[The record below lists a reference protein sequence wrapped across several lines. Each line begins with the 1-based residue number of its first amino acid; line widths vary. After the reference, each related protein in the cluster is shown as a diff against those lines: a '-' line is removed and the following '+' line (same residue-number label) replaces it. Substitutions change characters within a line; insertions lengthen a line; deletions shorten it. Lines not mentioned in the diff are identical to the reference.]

1 MNNSLLT
8 LVGGSALLLYAIESL
23 SKTIQYFAGSRTR
36 VWINLFAGNRL
47 AGCVLGFVLA
57 IVMGSSGAVTV
68 MLVGLANARLLNLQQ
83 VLAVTLGAIVG
94 STLIVQI
101 MAFQI
106 SHYAMLMVTAGVTL
120 GFFTSSDRAKH
131 FSRTILFLGIMFLS
145 MNLIKDAGNV
155 LEQNKAFQHG
165 VQYFSHRP
173 LAALILSTYLT
184 AMIHSS
190 AATIALIMSLL
201 VAQGSTLQEALP
213 WILGANLGTTSTG
226 FLAGFRGG
234 ILGKQTALA
243 HFLVKVV
250 GVAVVYPLMSQFA
263 ELVGHFGG
271 ELERQIANA
280 HTAFN
285 LGLAV
290 LFFPFISLGAKIVVR
305 IIPEKEDTGPFTF
318 HYLDSR
324 SLDTP
329 ELALAQAHREILRMS
344 DYVEEMVEKA
354 VVLFENPVSRSI
366 DELREK
372 DQLVDFLNKGI
383 KMHLTRLSQSEMTKQ
398 QVHRE
403 FELLFRT
410 SDLESIG
417 DVVEKNILPLVKK
430 TAKKGY
436 TFSDEGWGEIVSIH
450 SKVMECLQLSTAF
463 FSSSDRALA
472 VKLALLFE
480 EVEEMVAESNEK
492 HVIRLHQGIKETLD
506 TSSVHLDL
514 VGFLQR
520 IAKLS
525 LNFTQLPDL
534 RGEDR

>member
-1 MNNSLLT
+1 MDKSLLT
-8 LVGGSALLLYAIESL
+8 LLGGSALLLYAIESL
-23 SKTIQYFAGSRTR
+23 SKTIQSFAGSKTR
-36 VWINLFAGNRL
+36 VWINVFAGNRL
-47 AGCVLGFVLA
+47 AGLLLGFVLA
-57 IVMGSSGAVTV
+57 VVMGSSGAVTV
-68 MLVGLANARLLNLQQ
+68 MLVGLANARLLNLKQ

-94 STLIVQI
+94 STLIVQV

-106 SHYAMLMVTAGVTL
+106 SNYAMLMITL
-120 GFFTSSDRAKH
+120 GVALSFFTNSDRGKNV
-131 FSRTILFLGIMFLS
+131 SKTILFLGIMFLS
-145 MNLIKDAGNV
+145 MNLIKEAGAL
-155 LEQNKAFQHG
+155 LEQNTAFRHG
-165 VQYFSHRP
+165 IQYFSHRP

-201 VAQGSTLQEALP
+201 VAQESSLIEALP
-213 WILGANLGTTSTG
+213 WILGANLGTTSTA

-250 GVAVVYPLMSQFA
+250 GVGLVYPLMSQFSFLISA
-263 ELVGHFGG
+263 LGG
-271 ELERQIANA
+271 ALERQIANA
-280 HTAFN
+280 HTVFN
-285 LGLAV
+285 LALAL
-290 LFFPFISLGAKIVVR
+290 LFFPFISFGAKTVVR
-305 IIPEKEDTGPFTF
+305 IIPEKEDSGPFMF

-354 VVLFENPVSRSI
+354 VVLFENPVNRAI
-366 DELREK
+366 DDLREK

-383 KMHLTRLSQSEMTKQ
+383 KMHLTRLTQSEMTKQ

-417 DVVEKNILPLVKK
+417 DVVEKNIIPLVKK

-436 TFSDEGWGEIVSIH
+436 SFSDEGWGEIVSIH
-450 SKVMECLQLSTAF
+450 AKVLECLQLSTAY

-534 RGEDR
+534 RGD